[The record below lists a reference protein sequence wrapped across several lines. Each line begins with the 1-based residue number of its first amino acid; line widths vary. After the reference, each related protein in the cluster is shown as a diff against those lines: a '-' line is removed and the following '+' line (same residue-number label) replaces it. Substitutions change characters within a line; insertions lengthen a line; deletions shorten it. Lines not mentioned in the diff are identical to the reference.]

1 MIRIEKIQQ
10 ASPTLD
16 IDDWDDSLKGTP
28 ALTLTKKPISDP
40 KRGIKGTLPEVKSKH
55 GRSIHPNE
63 NTKMILQ

>member
-1 MIRIEKIQQ
+1 MIRIEKIPQ

-55 GRSIHPNE
+55 DRINPPE
-63 NTKMILQ
+63 